1 MKSSLLIWGAV
12 LALASGPALAQA
24 PSVMKSALSDLN
36 NNAKGF
42 TGRLQATE
50 APTGVLLTVE
60 VQGLTPGW
68 HGMHLHE
75 KADCSAADFTS
86 AGGHINHATAKK
98 AHGLLNTG
106 GPDFG
111 DLPNIYVAADGT
123 GKAEAFTSLVKFA
136 DLTDADGSALVIHA
150 NKDDHSAQPIGGAGG
165 RVACGVIR

>member
-1 MKSSLLIWGAV
+1 MKSSMLMWGAA
-12 LALASGPALAQA
+12 LALASGPALAQ
-24 PSVMKSALSDLN
+24 PPGVMKSALSDLN

-60 VQGLTPGW
+60 VQGLAPGW

-75 KADCSAADFTS
+75 KGDCSAGDFTS

-98 AHGLLNTG
+98 LHGLLNTG

-123 GKAEAFTSLVKFA
+123 GKAEAFTTLVKFA
-136 DLTDADGSALVIHA
+136 ELTDVDGSALVIHA
-150 NKDDHSAQPIGGAGG
+150 NKDDHSAQPIGGAGA